1 MRDMGLIF
9 RLLNRISKYFISKKM
24 YLWYWSEI
32 WVVNYLVQN
41 CLLFCSSLSSKNHG
55 TIKFSGFIVYII
67 FLSEIDFDSK

>member
-1 MRDMGLIF
+1 
-9 RLLNRISKYFISKKM
+9 M

-55 TIKFSGFIVYII
+55 AIKISGFALSII
-67 FLSEIDFDSK
+67 FLLEIDLDAK